1 MLPFEFI
8 LMMEL
13 WAIVCLEGN
22 PSQFDACLHNLQE
35 SWNLQVKLLVH
46 VERRAGR
53 IIFLISIIN
62 IM

>member
-22 PSQFDACLHNLQE
+22 PSQFDAVLHN
-35 SWNLQVKLLVH
+35 SPYKNC
-46 VERRAGR
+46 G
-53 IIFLISIIN
+53 ISN
-62 IM
+62 W